1 MMTIHTHARRGRALG
16 LAVGSAAAALA
27 LSGLA
32 PSGAEGAN
40 IALGRAVVPSGPTW
54 PGFAG
59 YNITDN
65 NLNTIVHPAGP
76 VTSFSYLMDLGQ
88 EADVNGIEIFN
99 RNDCCPERLMNYRVE
114 LLPRAAGGGPGTS
127 VYSTDL
133 RTDGTNSGLGGVDT
147 VPNVNS
153 RGRYVRISRIDDGT
167 ADYHPQIAEVHV
179 EGVAPQ
185 RNVARGRPV
194 IASGPTWTNFPASN
208 ITDGSAATITH
219 PLSGEG
225 GPFSCDVDLG
235 QDYSLD
241 RIQLYNRGDDCCP
254 ERLSNYTV
262 SLHADDN
269 GAPGSVTWEAQVRAD
284 GSNSGNAGLDEL
296 FASDGTGTFTGRWIH
311 IQAEGTPYGPQIAE
325 VEAYAVPEPSTGL
338 LVLGFAAGAA
348 LFRRRNA

>member
-40 IALGRAVVPSGPTW
+40 IA
-54 PGFAG
+54 
-59 YNITDN
+59 
-65 NLNTIVHPAGP
+65 
-76 VTSFSYLMDLGQ
+76 
-88 EADVNGIEIFN
+88 
-99 RNDCCPERLMNYRVE
+99 
-114 LLPRAAGGGPGTS
+114 
-127 VYSTDL
+127 
-133 RTDGTNSGLGGVDT
+133 LGGVDT

-225 GPFSCDVDLG
+225 GPFSFDVDLG

-254 ERLSNYTV
+254 ERLSNYT
-262 SLHADDN
+262 
-269 GAPGSVTWEAQVRAD
+269 
-284 GSNSGNAGLDEL
+284 
-296 FASDGTGTFTGRWIH
+296 
-311 IQAEGTPYGPQIAE
+311 
-325 VEAYAVPEPSTGL
+325 
-338 LVLGFAAGAA
+338 
-348 LFRRRNA
+348 